1 MAEKILEIERN
12 PGEEIVLRFKVPAC
26 PVLPE
31 AAREHFWMAN
41 KEMLLALRSLLDA
54 AIERAEVREKPLRK
68 RRGKIEVEG
77 D

>member
-12 PGEEIVLRFKVPAC
+12 EGEEIVLRFKIPSC
-26 PVLPE
+26 LPLPE
-31 AAREHFWMAN
+31 AAREHFWASR

-54 AIERAEVREKPLRK
+54 AIDRVEAREKPRGK
-68 RRGKIEVEG
+68 RRAKIEVEG